1 MIKIAE
7 VGAEEEADRNRSLD
21 VQQEVGKVRNRES
34 LVRLRRGRD
43 QLVEGVRELV
53 VVKANDFI
61 PVFSPERG
69 GRARA
74 KEKAEI

>member
-1 MIKIAE
+1 MIEITE
-7 VGAEEEADRNRSLD
+7 VGAKEEADRDRGFD

-34 LVRLRRGRD
+34 LVRLRRDRD

-61 PVFSPERG
+61 PVFSPESG